1 MSNSRRPA
9 QPPSSWART
18 RSGRFLVFGVAISC
32 VAILGLIAAMLVNC
46 GGSSQATR
54 TDAPTGSHA
63 TSTAVLPM
71 PLISRNVHA
80 FSNVDCGSPASAAN
94 DASYDTTWRGCN
106 GQDAPAMSRPVWLAY
121 DLSSVP
127 AAQRA
132 QVVLAWYSGC
142 CSYDNAISGTGAY
155 NIPGSY
161 TIDANA
167 APGGASTAPTAG
179 WRTLVTVANN
189 TYHSRQHRLE
199 LASYNWVRINV
210 TVSDGAPLNY
220 DASINMDV
228 FDTGAGVTDD
238 WIFYGDSITEG
249 AMGQAT
255 QGGITS
261 YAQLVNAAVPAN
273 FPLEE
278 NGGIA
283 AQTTASARTY
293 IPAQLALFGGHYVG
307 LSYGTNDANGGC
319 GTSACLRTF
328 YDNFAQ
334 LVQDVIRAGKQPI
347 VPTIPWGCTASLA
360 ANVPAFNH
368 QIQKLYAAFPQIVK
382 GPDLYSYFK
391 AHKTYVSSNDCI
403 HPNATGM
410 GLYRKQWA
418 NAMLNAVYKV
428 TLPAGTS
435 RP

>member
-18 RSGRFLVFGVAISC
+18 LSRRLRAFGVAISC
-32 VAILGLIAAMLVNC
+32 VAILGLIAAALVNC
-46 GGSSQATR
+46 GGSSPTIR

-80 FSNVDCGSPASAAN
+80 FSNVDCGFPASAAN

-106 GQDAPAMSRPVWLAY
+106 GQDAPTMSRPVWLAY

-132 QVVLAWYSGC
+132 HVVLAWYSGC

-179 WRTLVTVANN
+179 WRTLVTVADN

-199 LASYNWVRINV
+199 LAGYNWVRINV

-228 FDTGAGVTDD
+228 FDTDAGVTDD

-319 GTSACLRTF
+319 GTSACLSTF
-328 YDNFAQ
+328 YDNFAH

-391 AHKTYVSSNDCI
+391 AHQTYVSSNDCI

-418 NAMLNAVYKV
+418 NAMLNAVYKI